1 MPEASLSERRKRF
14 GMKDSCVQALV
25 AVRWP
30 SGYQCLVCG
39 GTKASPLAI
48 YANVPTNIPLVK
60 WFWAISLTASD
71 KGGLS
76 ALRASKHLGVSSITA
91 RTVQRKIRHAMA
103 HRDSIHRLAN
113 LIGRDDTV
121 VGGR

>member
-1 MPEASLSERRKRF
+1 
-14 GMKDSCVQALV
+14 MKDSCVQALV

-39 GTKASPLAI
+39 GTKASPLASRHLCQC
-48 YANVPTNIPLVK
+48 APNIPLVK